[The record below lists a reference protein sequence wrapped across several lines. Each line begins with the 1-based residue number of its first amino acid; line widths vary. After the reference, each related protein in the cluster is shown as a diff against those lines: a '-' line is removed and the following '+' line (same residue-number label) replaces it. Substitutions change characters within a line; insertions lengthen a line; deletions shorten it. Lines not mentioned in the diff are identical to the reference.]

1 MTILDACAVLAL
13 LKDEP
18 AAEAVEQIANDDGRL
33 TALGVGEV
41 LDHLI
46 RLIGVSEEEAVLD
59 LAALGLLLPVAVDST
74 VAIGSG
80 MLRANHYH
88 RTRRPVSMADC
99 AVAEAARQAKL
110 PVATSDRHLL
120 DLCHEEGIPVRP
132 LPNSKGVTWSS
143 P

>member
-18 AAEAVEQIANDDGRL
+18 AADQVEELANENGRL

-41 LDHLI
+41 LDHLV
-46 RLIGVSEEEAVLD
+46 RLVGVTEEEAVLD
-59 LAALGLLLPVAVDST
+59 LAGLGLLLPVPVDAT

-80 MLRANHYH
+80 MLRAAHYH
-88 RTRRPVSMADC
+88 RTRRPVSLADC
-99 AVAEAARQAKL
+99 VAAEAARLSLDAL
-110 PVATSDRHLL
+110 ATADPHLL
-120 DLCHEEGIPVRP
+120 DLCHDEGIAVHP
-132 LPNSKGVTWSS
+132 LPNSKGVTWAA